1 MPSATPASG
10 WTHYRRRRSALAAPS
25 ALLAVSQ
32 RAHSGLAAKQAIE
45 WESDFTGVRKTVNA
59 TEEEFAFLEQ
69 RLRQM
74 ARAEVPLS
82 AGDLAKLAEAA
93 GQLGVETASIDEFVK
108 VMAQLGTTT
117 NLTAEEGATQLARFA
132 NITGM
137 SQSDFDRLGSTV
149 VDLGNNFATTEAE
162 IVGMSLRLAGAGDL
176 IGLTEAQIFGIS
188 TALTSVGVNAEA
200 GGTAFSRIFTEI
212 DKAVATGSDELDTF
226 GEVAGITAGEFA
238 GIFKLKGADQ
248 AILEFVGG
256 LQRMIDNGENVHEV
270 LADLGFDSVRIRDAL
285 LRSAGAGDLMANA
298 IGLGTQAWE
307 ENTALTK
314 EAELRYGTMAQPV
327 EICQEPPERHGNNHR
342 RSAGANPGGFR

>member
-1 MPSATPASG
+1 
-10 WTHYRRRRSALAAPS
+10 
-25 ALLAVSQ
+25 
-32 RAHSGLAAKQAIE
+32 
-45 WESDFTGVRKTVNA
+45 
-59 TEEEFAFLEQ
+59 
-69 RLRQM
+69 M
-74 ARAEVPLS
+74 A
-82 AGDLAKLAEAA
+82 
-93 GQLGVETASIDEFVK
+93 
-108 VMAQLGTTT
+108 
-117 NLTAEEGATQLARFA
+117 
-132 NITGM
+132 
-137 SQSDFDRLGSTV
+137 QSDFGRLGSTV

-188 TALTSVGVNAEA
+188 AALTSVGVNAEA

-256 LQRMIDNGENVHEV
+256 LQRMIDNGENVHDV

-314 EAELRYGTMAQPV
+314 EAELRYGTMASRLKFAKNRLNDMA
-327 EICQEPPERHGNNHR
+327 ITIGER
-342 RSAGANPGGFR
+342 AGTNLGGFR